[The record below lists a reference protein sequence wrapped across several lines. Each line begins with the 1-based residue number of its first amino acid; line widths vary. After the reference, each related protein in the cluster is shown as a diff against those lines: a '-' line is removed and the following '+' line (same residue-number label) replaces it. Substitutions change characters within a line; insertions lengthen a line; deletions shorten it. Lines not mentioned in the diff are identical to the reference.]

1 VTGTACVIVRNAAV
15 NIDEEQGNGQ
25 EDFAGRCHWSG
36 LVGQGVL
43 RVLLQSDQVESVSVL
58 VRRPL
63 EKGDPRLRVLRVADF
78 SMQALAGVDLH
89 GLDACLYCAGP
100 MPLGMTEPDYR
111 EATVATVER
120 VVAAFAAANP
130 AGYVAY
136 ISGMGADPDSALM
149 PLRVKGQAELVL
161 ARSGL
166 AHTNVRPGV
175 VCPMHGAASPHRLRR
190 SLYTLGDP
198 VLALA
203 VGIFPRVFTTTE
215 AIGQRLLRLAI
226 DPRQRSEVIENAD
239 IAQHTG

>member
-1 VTGTACVIVRNAAV
+1 MGKRILLVGA
-15 NIDEEQGNGQ
+15 
-25 EDFAGRCHWSG
+25 SG

-58 VRRPL
+58 VRRSMKL
-63 EKGDPRLRVLRVADF
+63 AGPRLRVLQVADF
-78 SMQALAGVDLH
+78 SAQSLAGVDLH

-100 MPLGMTEPDYR
+100 MPLGMTEPDYW
-111 EATVATVER
+111 EATVAPLER
-120 VVAAFAAANP
+120 VVAVYGAVNP

-175 VCPMHGAASPHRLRR
+175 VRPVHGAASPHRLRR
-190 SLYTLGDP
+190 GLYTLGGP

-203 VGIFPRVFTTTE
+203 ASIFPRVFTTTE
-215 AIGQRLLRLAI
+215 AIGQCLLRLAI
-226 DPRQRSEVIENAD
+226 DPRQRSVVIENAD
-239 IAQHTG
+239 ITQQSG